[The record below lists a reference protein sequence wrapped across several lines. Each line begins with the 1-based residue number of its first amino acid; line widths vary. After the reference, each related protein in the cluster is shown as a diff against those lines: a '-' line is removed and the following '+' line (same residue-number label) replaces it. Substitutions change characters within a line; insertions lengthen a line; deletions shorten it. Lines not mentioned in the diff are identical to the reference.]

1 MATAQPVVE
10 IESVTKSFGATQALN
25 GVSVSLRP
33 GSIHAL
39 VGENGAGKST
49 LMKVLAGIH
58 RPDAGKLLFKGA
70 PVHWSTARGARDAGI
85 SIVFQEF
92 ALIPELSIL
101 ENLILD
107 AGIDGF
113 SRLDRNAFR
122 ARVKAELSAVGLDL
136 DPDTPVESLS
146 VAELQLIEIAKG
158 LGADAEV
165 FIFDEPTA
173 ALPAYDQE
181 RFLDLIR
188 NLRADGKS
196 IFYISHRLAEVLDL
210 CDDVT
215 IIKDGSTVGCHPAKG
230 LSEHQVVRLMVGRDP
245 EDLFPERPSAPAG
258 EVIFSAAQIRHN
270 GSGAPYSLELRAGEI
285 VGLAGLEGQG
295 QLDLIRELY
304 GLVSPTA
311 NIAVNGRGS
320 ANWSVRR
327 AVASGVGLVP
337 EDRKLDGL
345 FPKLGVGENLMTP
358 VHSVRALLSPR
369 LARRSRQKEVVD
381 ALRIRMSGLGQNA
394 AGLSG
399 GNQQKLLVGRWILRG
414 ARVLFCEELTRGVD
428 IGARI
433 EIYREL
439 RNFTNQGGAALV
451 SSRDLGELLGLCDR
465 VLVMNDHRIVAD
477 LDAVGLSEDEI
488 MRCALGLEG
497 AA

>member
-70 PVHWSTARGARDAGI
+70 PVHWSTARGARDAGV

-113 SRLDRNAFR
+113 SRLDRHAFR

-181 RFLDLIR
+181 RFLDLVR

-196 IFYISHRLAEVLDL
+196 IFYISHRLAARSVA
-210 CDDVT
+210 
-215 IIKDGSTVGCHPAKG
+215 I
-230 LSEHQVVRLMVGRDP
+230 RRRD
-245 EDLFPERPSAPAG
+245 
-258 EVIFSAAQIRHN
+258 
-270 GSGAPYSLELRAGEI
+270 
-285 VGLAGLEGQG
+285 
-295 QLDLIRELY
+295 
-304 GLVSPTA
+304 
-311 NIAVNGRGS
+311 
-320 ANWSVRR
+320 
-327 AVASGVGLVP
+327 
-337 EDRKLDGL
+337 
-345 FPKLGVGENLMTP
+345 
-358 VHSVRALLSPR
+358 
-369 LARRSRQKEVVD
+369 
-381 ALRIRMSGLGQNA
+381 
-394 AGLSG
+394 
-399 GNQQKLLVGRWILRG
+399 
-414 ARVLFCEELTRGVD
+414 
-428 IGARI
+428 
-433 EIYREL
+433 
-439 RNFTNQGGAALV
+439 
-451 SSRDLGELLGLCDR
+451 
-465 VLVMNDHRIVAD
+465 
-477 LDAVGLSEDEI
+477 
-488 MRCALGLEG
+488 
-497 AA
+497 